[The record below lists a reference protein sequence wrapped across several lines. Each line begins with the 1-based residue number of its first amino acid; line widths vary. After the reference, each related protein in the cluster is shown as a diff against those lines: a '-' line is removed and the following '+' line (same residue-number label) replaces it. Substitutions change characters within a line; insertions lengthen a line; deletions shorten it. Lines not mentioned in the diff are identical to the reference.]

1 MNTREWGGYID
12 IRIWE
17 ILCQREERA
26 EEKKPLF
33 KSYLKRLIVMS
44 DGNTS
49 KVIIENVGKDLR
61 NTIEGIME
69 TLAPKSFAGA
79 SVLIKPNMVG
89 PSAPELGH
97 TTHPELVRA
106 VVLSCLDRNG
116 KVWVGDNPGGINRS
130 SRNVAKIT
138 GILDAS
144 NGCFTPISERVVEK
158 TGVETNFPLVI
169 SRPLWRPTILS
180 TFPFSRPI

>member
-1 MNTREWGGYID
+1 
-12 IRIWE
+12 
-17 ILCQREERA
+17 
-26 EEKKPLF
+26 
-33 KSYLKRLIVMS
+33 MS
-44 DGNTS
+44 NGNAST
-49 KVIIENVGKDLR
+49 VIIEDVGDDLR
-61 NTIEGIME
+61 NTVEVIMG
-69 TLAPKSFAGA
+69 TLAPKSFAGS

-106 VVLSCLDRNG
+106 LVLSCLDRNG

-158 TGVETNFPLVI
+158 TGAETNFPLVI
-169 SRPLWRPTILS
+169 SRAVMEADYIINVPIFKTHKPGFMSKPIIWECLPSLYVTYTRFAPRIYTSWMQ
-180 TFPFSRPI
+180 SRR